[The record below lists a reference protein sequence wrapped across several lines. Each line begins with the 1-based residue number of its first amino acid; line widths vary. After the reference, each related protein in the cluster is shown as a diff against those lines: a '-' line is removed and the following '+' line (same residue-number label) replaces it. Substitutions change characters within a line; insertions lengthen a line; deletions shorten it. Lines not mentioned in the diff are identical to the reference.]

1 MRVALEADFSTVSS
15 MTTEYTPLKGILG
28 LKEERTE
35 MQENMVLFSF

>member
-1 MRVALEADFSTVSS
+1 MHVPLEADFSVVADIN
-15 MTTEYTPLKGILG
+15 TEKGVLG